1 MKLNQTIAAL
11 FLVSACAISTQ
22 ANAQESALEQIVTS
36 YVKSALN
43 EVSNDIDIQ
52 IEKSLLTASNMVSF
66 DPEPVPANKV
76 NIVDLVLVDIESED
90 DEEKSESDANE
101 NEVSDD

>member
-76 NIVDLVLVDIESED
+76 RIVDIALVELESKDE
-90 DEEKSESDANE
+90 EEKSAPDVNE
-101 NEVSDD
+101 TEVSDD